1 MALYIVK
8 RVLVAILQLLVIAT
22 LVFLFLRIMPGDPVK
37 LALGSEKAVDPEV
50 VEQMRSN
57 LGLDKPL
64 PVQYVNYISGLLR
77 FDLGISITD
86 QTSVVENIAVRL
98 PQTIELAIVS
108 IFLASII
115 GIIIG
120 LIASY
125 NRDTLVDTS
134 MTTLSAIGISLPV
147 FVTGT
152 LLIIVFSLSLK
163 WLPSS
168 GFTAFFKDPGSHI
181 RHLILPAVT
190 LALGLAASVA
200 RMSRSSMLEVQSRDF
215 VQTLRAKGLPE
226 SKVIFQHSFRNALI
240 PIITIIGLQ
249 LGNLIGGVVIIEYLF
264 NWPGIST
271 LLMKAIS
278 FRDYPTIQGCVLLIS
293 VFYISINLIIDML
306 YGLFDP
312 RVR

>member
-1 MALYIVK
+1 MVVYLVK
-8 RVLVAILQLLVIAT
+8 RFLIALLQLLVIST
-22 LVFLFLRIMPGDPVK
+22 LIFLFLRIMPGDPVK
-37 LALGSEKAVDPEV
+37 LALGSEKAVDPVV

-57 LGLDKPL
+57 LGLDKPIG
-64 PVQYVNYISGLLR
+64 VQYIDYISGIIR
-77 FDLGISITD
+77 FDFGVSITD
-86 QTSVVENIAVRL
+86 QTSVIDNIAIRL
-98 PQTIELAIVS
+98 PQTIELAIVA
-108 IFLASII
+108 ILMASII

-125 NRDTLVDTS
+125 KRDTLIDTS

-152 LLIIVFSLSLK
+152 LLIIIFSLRLK

-168 GFTAFFKDPGSHI
+168 GYTPFLVAPIKHI

-190 LALGLAASVA
+190 LALGLAAAVA
-200 RMSRSSMLEVQSRDF
+200 RMTRSSMLEVQSRDF
-215 VQTLRAKGLPE
+215 IRTLRAKGLPE
-226 SKVIFQHSFRNALI
+226 SKVIFKHAFRNALM

-249 LGNLIGGVVIIEYLF
+249 LGNLIGGVVIIEFLF

-293 VFYISINLIIDML
+293 VFYISINLIIDIL
-306 YGLFDP
+306 YGFLDP